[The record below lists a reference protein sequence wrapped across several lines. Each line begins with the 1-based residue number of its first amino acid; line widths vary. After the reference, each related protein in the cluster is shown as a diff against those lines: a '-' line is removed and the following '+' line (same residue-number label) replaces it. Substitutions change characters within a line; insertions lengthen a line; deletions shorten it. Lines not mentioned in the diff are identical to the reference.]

1 MPLPAPAPRSRR
13 HTRTIECHGY
23 LRDDGLWDIE
33 ATIVDAKSYPY
44 VEPYRGERAPGSDVH
59 RMSVRLTLDD
69 EFIVRDIAVDMP
81 ATPYPNCPNAGPRFQ
96 ALVGARVGAG
106 WRRAVND
113 AVGGAKGCTH
123 VRELLFPM
131 ATVAFQT
138 IQGWPEKHPGEQPLR
153 QMPLDSARER
163 FVDGCFAWA
172 ADGDMI
178 ADLYPS
184 LSTRGQPGAG
194 HSQPKR

>member
-1 MPLPAPAPRSRR
+1 MALSAPAARTRR
-13 HTRTIECHGY
+13 HTRTIESHGY

-33 ATIVDAKSYPY
+33 ATIVDTKSYGY
-44 VEPYRGERAPGSDVH
+44 TEPYRGARTPGSDVH

-69 EFIVRDIAVDMP
+69 QFVVHAIEVDMP
-81 ATPYPNCPNAGPRFQ
+81 ATPYPNCAGAAPAFD

-106 WRRAVND
+106 WRKRVNE
-113 AVGGAKGCTH
+113 AVGSVRGCTH

-138 IQGWPEKHPGEQPLR
+138 IQGWPEDTGDAKPMTKMPIERVR
-153 QMPLDSARER
+153 QGFL
-163 FVDGCFAWA
+163 DGCHGWA
-172 ADGDMI
+172 RDGDMV

-184 LSTRGQPGAG
+184 LSTRDLPTD